1 MALKPAVKVEVGEA
15 HGKQGL
21 PGCYVMSSRTREK
34 RQIRGGDDWH
44 FTFPDPETKLTIG
57 VSEWRLPVTITNLT
71 TVPLT
76 VTTQDD
82 GHELTDILGHNKKM
96 RLADGARVTVEA

>member
-1 MALKPAVKVEVGEA
+1 MALKPAVKVEVGEG

-34 RQIRGGDDWH
+34 RQIHAGDDWH
-44 FTFPDPETKLTIG
+44 FTFPDPQTTLTIG
-57 VSEWRLPVTITNLT
+57 VSEWRLPVTITNQT

-76 VTTQDD
+76 VTSRVGAD
-82 GHELTDILGHNKKM
+82 ELTDILEHNKRM